1 MPDLDVLSKSLTV
14 LFAEKLNV
22 EVPSVDSDLLQ
33 TGILDS
39 MSLVELF
46 LILELEYGVKI
57 SMEDLEIE
65 NFKTISK
72 IARFVAG
79 HER

>member
-1 MPDLDVLSKSLTV
+1 MRDLDVLSKSLTV

-46 LILELEYGVKI
+46 LILEREYRVKI

-72 IARFVAG
+72 IARFVAD
-79 HER
+79 HDR

>member
-1 MPDLDVLSKSLTV
+1 MTDLDVLSKSLTV

-46 LILELEYGVKI
+46 LILEREYGVKI

-72 IARFVAG
+72 IARFVAS

>member
-46 LILELEYGVKI
+46 LILEREYGVKI

>member
-46 LILELEYGVKI
+46 LILEREYGVKI

-65 NFKTISK
+65 NFKTISR

>member
-1 MPDLDVLSKSLTV
+1 MPDLDVLRKSLTV

-46 LILELEYGVKI
+46 LILEREYRVKI

-65 NFKTISK
+65 NFQTISK
-72 IARFVAG
+72 IARFVAD
-79 HER
+79 HDR

>member
-65 NFKTISK
+65 NFQTISK

>member
-46 LILELEYGVKI
+46 LILEREYGVKI

-65 NFKTISK
+65 NFQTISQ
-72 IARFVAG
+72 IARFVAD
-79 HER
+79 HDR